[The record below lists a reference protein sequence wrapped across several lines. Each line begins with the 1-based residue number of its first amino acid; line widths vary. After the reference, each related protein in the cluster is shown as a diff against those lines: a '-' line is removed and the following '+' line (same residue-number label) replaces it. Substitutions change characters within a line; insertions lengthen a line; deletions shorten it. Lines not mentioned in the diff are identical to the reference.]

1 MQGYII
7 HTQKVKEE
15 DLIVYILTQDSL
27 IKCYRF
33 YGARHASIMQG
44 FKIDFELNESAN
56 FLPHLRSVLHLGFSW
71 LILRERLLVWQQF
84 MRLLYTHLKDVE
96 QIDEIYFNQAEIC
109 AQRFLKQNPKR
120 LIIEA
125 YVRILEHEGRLHNE
139 PICFL
144 CDEKISDKLSL
155 ARGFLPSHTHCAGNF
170 SFEVSKIA
178 HLFDNKSA
186 ILLND
191 EEINELYAII
201 LQGF

>member
-15 DLIVYILTQDSL
+15 DLIVYILAQNSL

-56 FLPHLRSVLHLGFSW
+56 FLPRLRNVLHLGFNW
-71 LILRERLLVWQQF
+71 LVVRERLLIWQQF
-84 MRLLYTHLKDVE
+84 MRLFYAHLKDVE

-125 YVRILEHEGRLHNE
+125 YVRILEHEGRLHDE
-139 PICFL
+139 FVCFI
-144 CDEKISDKLSL
+144 CDEKIGAKLSL
-155 ARGFLPSHTHCAGNF
+155 ARGFLPSHADCMGNF
-170 SFEVSKIA
+170 SFEAEKIA
-178 HLFDNKSA
+178 HLFESKST

-191 EEINELYAII
+191 EEVNELYAII